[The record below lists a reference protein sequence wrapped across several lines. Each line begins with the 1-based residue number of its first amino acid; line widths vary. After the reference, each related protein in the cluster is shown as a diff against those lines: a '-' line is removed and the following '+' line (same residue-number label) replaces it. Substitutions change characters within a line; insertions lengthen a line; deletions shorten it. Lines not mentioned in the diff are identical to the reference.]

1 MFEKLIN
8 KSVSSHTNKGDRL
21 FQQWSAKGAFALAAI
36 AIAMPTGYLNAREVT
51 RTTNK
56 ENVIAQVNNQ
66 TTPQERRN
74 TTSEELADKFKAMVG
89 KRVTVRGRFLEKIG
103 NNTFT
108 IADEEFLGVEPILI
122 VNLSGNPLDL
132 PSNDIEVQATG
143 VVRSFSL
150 AEIAKRYNVQFD
162 RATYAQYENDPV
174 IIARSVA
181 PAPEPEEITGN
192 PTLYYNRRLAVP
204 GNVQRVY
211 SPNAFVL
218 ENNLLVLNP
227 YPKQAARQKVTQ
239 GEKVVATGVLDRLVI
254 ADIEREY
261 GFDLEPGL
269 QRQLEV
275 DYADRPVMIVDN
287 VYPSAVE
294 Q

>member
-1 MFEKLIN
+1 VFKKLIN
-8 KSVSSHTNKGDRL
+8 KSAISQQSKSGLLRL
-21 FQQWSAKGAFALAAI
+21 WSTKGALALAAI
-36 AIAMPTGYLNAREVT
+36 AIAVPSGYLNAQEVT

-56 ENVIAQVNNQ
+56 GKIIAQTER
-66 TTPQERRN
+66 TTPQEQRN

-89 KRVTVRGRFLEKIG
+89 KRVTVRGRFIEKIG

-122 VNLSGNPLDL
+122 VNLSGNPLDI
-132 PSNDIEVQATG
+132 PSNDVQVQATG
-143 VVRSFSL
+143 VVRNFSL
-150 AEIAKRYNVQFD
+150 AEIAKRYNLQLD

-181 PAPEPEEITGN
+181 PAPEPEEITSN
-192 PTLYYNRRLAVP
+192 PTPYYNRRLAVP
-204 GNVQRVY
+204 GNVERIY

-227 YPKQAARQKVTQ
+227 YPKQATRQKVTQ
-239 GEKVVATGVLDRLVI
+239 GEKVVVTGVLDRLVI
-254 ADIEREY
+254 ADLEREY
-261 GFDLEPGL
+261 GFTLEPGI
-269 QRQLEV
+269 RKQLA
-275 DYADRPVMIVDN
+275 DYADKPVLIVDN

-294 Q
+294 K

>member
-8 KSVSSHTNKGDRL
+8 KSGSSDASKGDRSVRS
-21 FQQWSAKGAFALAAI
+21 WSAKGAFALAAI
-36 AIAMPTGYLNAREVT
+36 AIAMPTGYLNAGEVT
-51 RTTNK
+51 RSTNK

-66 TTPQERRN
+66 RTPQERRN
-74 TTSEELADKFKAMVG
+74 VTSEELADKFKAMVG

-122 VNLSGNPLDL
+122 VNLSGNPLDI
-132 PSNDIEVQATG
+132 PSNGIEVQATG

-150 AEIAKRYNVQFD
+150 AEIAKRYNQQFD

-192 PTLYYNRRLAVP
+192 PTPYYNRRLAVP
-204 GNVQRVY
+204 GNVERVY

-227 YPKQAARQKVTQ
+227 YPKQATRQRVTQ

-261 GFDLEPGL
+261 GFTLDAGI
-269 QRQLEV
+269 RKQLEV
-275 DYADRPVMIVDN
+275 DYADRPVLIIDN

>member
-1 MFEKLIN
+1 MFKKLN
-8 KSVSSHTNKGDRL
+8 NERVSSRSTKGGSLRL
-21 FQQWSAKGAFALAAI
+21 WSAKGAFALAAI
-36 AIAMPTGYLNAREVT
+36 AISLPIGYLNAQEVT
-51 RTTNK
+51 RTINK
-56 ENVIAQVNNQ
+56 NNIIAQADRR
-66 TTPQERRN
+66 TPQERRN
-74 TTSEELADKFKAMVG
+74 VTSEELADKFKALVG

-181 PAPEPEEITGN
+181 PAPEPEEITSN
-192 PTLYYNRRLAVP
+192 PSPYYNRRLAVP

-211 SPNAFVL
+211 SFNAFVL

-227 YPKQAARQKVTQ
+227 YPKQAARPRVTQ
-239 GEKVVATGVLDRLVI
+239 GERVVATGVLDRLVI

-261 GFDLEPGL
+261 GFTLEAGI
-269 QRQLEV
+269 RKQLEA
-275 DYADRPVMIVDN
+275 DYADRPVLIVDN
-287 VYPSAVE
+287 VYPSAVDE
-294 Q
+294 

>member
-1 MFEKLIN
+1 M
-8 KSVSSHTNKGDRL
+8 
-21 FQQWSAKGAFALAAI
+21 WSLKGAFALAAI
-36 AIAMPTGYLNAREVT
+36 AIAVPTGYLNAGEVT

-74 TTSEELADKFKAMVG
+74 VTSEELADKFKAMVG
-89 KRVTVRGRFLEKIG
+89 KRVTVRGRFIEKIS

-122 VNLSGNPLDL
+122 VNLSGNPLDI
-132 PSNDIEVQATG
+132 PSKDIEVQATG

-174 IIARSVA
+174 IVARSVA
-181 PAPEPEEITGN
+181 PAPEAEEITSN
-192 PTLYYNRRLAVP
+192 PTPYYNRRLAVP
-204 GNVQRVY
+204 GNVERVY

-239 GEKVVATGVLDRLVI
+239 GEKVVVTGVLDRLVV
-254 ADIEREY
+254 ADLEREY
-261 GFDLEPGL
+261 GFTLDAGI
-269 QRQLEV
+269 RKQLEV
-275 DYADRPVMIVDN
+275 DYADRPVLIIDN